1 MWTEKH
7 RGEFQRRRLCG
18 KSPDECGSQ
27 EGGLG
32 VKTTLPSAQ
41 EVQAWLGGTQSRYNS
56 LPALAYGKPTK

>member
-41 EVQAWLGGTQSRYNS
+41 EVQAWLGGTQSLQLTASTGLWEAN
-56 LPALAYGKPTK
+56 